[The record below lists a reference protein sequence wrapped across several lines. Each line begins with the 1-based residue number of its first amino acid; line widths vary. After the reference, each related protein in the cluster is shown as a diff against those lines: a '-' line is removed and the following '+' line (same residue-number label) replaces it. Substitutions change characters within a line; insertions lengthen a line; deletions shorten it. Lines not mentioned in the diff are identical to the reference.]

1 MLPDSLS
8 RSLEGCTQLPSL
20 PQVLLRVIEL
30 ARDPNVNMREMVAT
44 IGNDPSLSVQLLSLA
59 NTVFYSSQRSV
70 EDLQQAVSR
79 LGIERTLSLALSCS
93 LVATTDTR
101 TAASLNLE
109 RYWQRSL
116 VSAMSARLLANSIG
130 LSTDSSAIFTAALL
144 QDVGMLGI
152 HAVDTARYLSL
163 LDRASDH
170 RSLVELERD
179 TYGTDHAEVGEWLA
193 RKWKL
198 SERTAKWIRDSHQAM
213 TIAETREQQAKN
225 CIVASGLIADAWLQG
240 EAATSRHA
248 TQLAS
253 YFGLES
259 SEMIAHLIS
268 LQEQLPSVAMLY
280 NVTPPERLDPNQIM
294 HEAKMLLLERTARL
308 HQELQ
313 QKQQELELLRLEQE
327 ELTLKAQL
335 DSLTELY
342 NREHLEK
349 TLRHQ
354 FDETRRTG
362 NPLSIVF
369 VDLDHFKEVNDRFG
383 HAVGD
388 EVLIKLSSLMRQAM
402 SEEDIHAGRYG
413 GDEFILV
420 LPGYDMERARTFAEV
435 LRAKIG
441 ALPLVTSANDR
452 LQVTASFGLAT
463 IERSTPYQNV
473 ESLIKA
479 ADRCMYR
486 SKHDGRDRISVI

>member
-8 RSLEGCTQLPSL
+8 HSLEGCTQLPSL
-20 PQVLLRVIEL
+20 PQVLLNVIEL
-30 ARDPNVNMREMVAT
+30 ARDPNVNMRDMVAA
-44 IGNDPSLSVQLLSLA
+44 IGNDPALSVQLLSLA
-59 NTVFYSSQRSV
+59 NTVFYANQRPV

-101 TAASLNLE
+101 KAANLNLE

-116 VSAMSARLLANSIG
+116 VSAMSARLLANNIG
-130 LSTDSSAIFTAALL
+130 LSADSSALFTAALL
-144 QDVGMLGI
+144 QDVGMLGL
-152 HAVDTARYLSL
+152 HAVDTQRYLTL
-163 LDRASDH
+163 LAQASKH
-170 RSLVELERD
+170 RSLVALEQD
-179 TYGTDHAEVGEWLA
+179 TYGTDHAEVGAWLA

-198 SERTAKWIRDSHQAM
+198 SERTAEWIRDSHQTM
-213 TIAETREQQAKN
+213 IIAETPEQRAKN

-248 TQLAS
+248 TQLAGF
-253 YFGLES
+253 FGLES

-280 NVTPPERLDPNQIM
+280 NVSPPERLDPNQIM

-308 HQELQ
+308 QQDLQ

-327 ELTLKAQL
+327 ELALRARL

-349 TLRHQ
+349 TLRQQ

-362 NPLSIVF
+362 DPLSIVF

-383 HAVGD
+383 HDVGD
-388 EVLIKLSSLMRQAM
+388 EVLIKLSSLMRQAINDQ
-402 SEEDIHAGRYG
+402 EIHAGRYG
-413 GDEFILV
+413 GDEFILI
-420 LPGYDMERARTFAEV
+420 LPGYDMEQARTFAEV

-441 ALPLVTSANDR
+441 TLPWVTSASDR
-452 LQVTASFGLAT
+452 LQITASFGLAT

-473 ESLIKA
+473 ESLIRA

-486 SKHDGRDRISVI
+486 SKHDGRDRISAV